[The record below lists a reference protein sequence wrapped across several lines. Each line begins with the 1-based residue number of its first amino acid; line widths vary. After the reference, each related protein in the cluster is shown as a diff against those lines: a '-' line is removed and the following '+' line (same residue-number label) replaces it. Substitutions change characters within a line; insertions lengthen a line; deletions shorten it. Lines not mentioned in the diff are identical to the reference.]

1 MNFKACALLC
11 LIVCAFTII
20 PLTVSTTI
28 VQAAEPGI
36 GPTVYYEVT
45 GATDGGGSGP
55 QGLPIDTPGG
65 PT

>member
-1 MNFKACALLC
+1 MNFRASAMLC

-20 PLTVSTTI
+20 PLAVSTTI
-28 VQAAEPGI
+28 VQAAEVSVGSA
-36 GPTVYYEVT
+36 VSYEVT
-45 GATDGGGSGP
+45 GATEGGGSGP